1 MTIQPVGTYSDDDY
15 TRMQQL
21 GFTDIVNWTFPFVM
35 PGQELTLEAKQ
46 EYLLTTGAALRSRF
60 G

>member
-1 MTIQPVGTYSDDDY
+1 MKERDP
-15 TRMQQL
+15 
-21 GFTDIVNWTFPFVM
+21 N
-35 PGQELTLEAKQ
+35 LEQKQ